1 MMDVNAYIN
10 SGIIEDYCL
19 GMLNAEQMNEV
30 ERMSSLYSEVE
41 EAIEANRTALENY
54 IQSIAITP
62 SEKTKAKALAIFENL
77 AKEKKNEREITPIIN
92 KYSNH
97 ENWLRIVKPDLPPT
111 LEEEK
116 FHKVIREDE
125 NVFQLLLWA
134 KTDYPY
140 EDHDNVHEIIYVLEG
155 ECQCCVGDD
164 VYPLG
169 PGDMLEI
176 PLYVQHN
183 LEVTNGPVIA
193 VVQRLKVAV

>member
-1 MMDVNAYIN
+1 MDINTYIK

-19 GMLNAEQMNEV
+19 GVLNEAAMVNVEKMAAIYPAVENEI
-30 ERMSSLYSEVE
+30 
-41 EAIEANRTALENY
+41 AANRAALEKY
-54 IQSIAITP
+54 AIAMAITP
-62 SEKTKAKALAIFENL
+62 SATAKSKAFEIFDNL
-77 AKEKKNEREITPIIN
+77 VKEKKNNALATPIIN
-92 KYSNH
+92 KYSSR
-97 ENWLRIVKPDLPPT
+97 ENWLRIVKPELPET

-125 NVFQLLLWA
+125 KVFQLLLWA

-140 EDHDNVHEIIYVLEG
+140 EEHDNVHEIIYVLEG

-164 VYPLG
+164 VFPLG

-193 VVQRLKVAV
+193 VVQRLKTA